1 MEGIFLIQFLVF
13 AIIGYLIGNIILG
26 LILSKIKKQDLRG
39 SGSGNVGATNALRVF
54 GKAIG
59 FTVFAW
65 DMFKTWLAI
74 FICSIIYKY
83 WTNSITSNEIL
94 YQQNGFLF
102 FFSGLFVVIGHCFP
116 INYIFALFKT
126 KFNFQEAKKYSGGKG
141 AAAAAGFFMS
151 ISPWIFL
158 IAFSLF
164 MIIFFIWRYVSLAAM
179 VSITLS
185 MLLILVPQLDY
196 FYMANIMK
204 IKILNI
210 PNIGANN
217 IFTFMNYTEHW
228 KYIISIFSIGI
239 LINIIVVWKH
249 KINIVKLINREESK
263 IFSKK

>member
-1 MEGIFLIQFLVF
+1 MEGILFAQFIIF

-39 SGSGNVGATNALRVF
+39 SGSGNIGATNALRVF

-59 FTVFAW
+59 FTVFVW

-83 WTNSITSNEIL
+83 WTNSITSNNII
-94 YQQNGFLF
+94 YQQNGFLI

-116 INYIFALFKT
+116 IAYIFSLFKT
-126 KFNFQEAKKYSGGKG
+126 KFNFQESKKYSGGKG

-158 IAFSLF
+158 IAFTLF
-164 MIIFFIWRYVSLAAM
+164 MIIFSIWRYVSLAAM
-179 VSITLS
+179 ISITLS
-185 MLLILVPQLDY
+185 MFLILLPQLDY
-196 FYMANIMK
+196 FYMTNVMNSQ
-204 IKILNI
+204 ILNI

-217 IFTFMNYTEHW
+217 IFSFINYVDHW
-228 KYIISIFSIGI
+228 KYIVSIFSVGI
-239 LINIIVVWKH
+239 LINIIVICKH
-249 KINIVKLINREESK
+249 KVNIVKLICGEESK

>member
-1 MEGIFLIQFLVF
+1 MGGIFFLQFLVF

-26 LILSKIKKQDLRG
+26 LILSKLKKQDLRAV
-39 SGSGNVGATNALRVF
+39 GSGNIGATNVLRVF

-59 FTVFAW
+59 FIVFSW

-83 WTNSITSNEIL
+83 WAGSIVSNEI
-94 YQQNGFLF
+94 YQQNGFLI
-102 FFSGLFVVIGHCFP
+102 FFSALFVVIGHCFP
-116 INYIFALFKT
+116 ITYVFMLFKT
-126 KFNFQEAKKYSGGKG
+126 RFNFQEAKKYSGGKG

-164 MIIFFIWRYVSLAAM
+164 MIIFFIWRYVSLAAIA
-179 VSITLS
+179 SITLS

-196 FYMANIMK
+196 LYMTNIMG
-204 IKILNI
+204 IKILDI
-210 PNIGANN
+210 PSIDANN
-217 IFTFMNYTEHW
+217 IFNFMNYTNHW
-228 KYIISIFSIGI
+228 KYIISIFSTGI
-239 LINIIVVWKH
+239 MINIIVVWKH
-249 KINIVKLINREESK
+249 KINIVKLVNREESK